1 MNGGERAVLG
11 QLGRYQIRSELG
23 RGAMAI
29 VYSAYDP
36 HIKRTVAIK
45 TLRKEFAAQTD
56 FRRRFVAEA
65 RAAGTLAHPGIVTIF
80 DVGETQG
87 IPFIAMEQ
95 VHGPT
100 LDAFVLSRRSL
111 PLRMILKM
119 AMQIADALDYAHQ
132 HGIVHQDIKPENIIV
147 TGESGNVKIMDFGIA
162 HQRADEE
169 GADDDRHVAGTP
181 QYMSPET
188 LTGKAVDGRSD
199 LYALGVL
206 IYWLLAGRTPWQAED
221 NRSLFEMIVNGPVP
235 QVQAQYPD
243 VPEALLG
250 IVRTLLAKDPR
261 ERYQRGAEL
270 VEDLQRIDDL
280 LAANEQS
287 WEGRRIVP
295 LRVRWT
301 AVMGVL
307 VAVTVAI
314 GLIVVHHRQNQ
325 ASTGLALDYGFTVAD
340 MVAGQAAED
349 LLLEDRVALQT
360 MVDAIARNQDID
372 QLRIAGADGALV
384 AASDGASTESL
395 DALVSGLGAP
405 LRSRG
410 DQHVYSWAGTGQDP
424 SLLFVLPVRYQDH
437 LIGSVQLGLSTRS
450 LAAANR
456 TTVGSMLALMGVT
469 LVVVFIGAY
478 VLSQRLLLPI
488 ETLRAALW
496 KIAQGRFDARIRM
509 QRDDEFER
517 VFAAYNTMA
526 DSLEARMFSLARNE
540 SMPAPTPE
548 QQAAAA
554 PVRSDTVRTAPFE
567 PR

>member
-1 MNGGERAVLG
+1 MNGGEPEVLS
-11 QLGRYQIRSELG
+11 QLGRYQIRAELG

-45 TLRKEFAAQTD
+45 TLRKEFAAQSD

-65 RAAGTLAHPGIVTIF
+65 RAAGILMHPGIVTIF

-100 LDAFVLSRRSL
+100 LDAFVRSRRSL

-132 HGIVHQDIKPENIIV
+132 HGIVHRDIKPENIVV
-147 TGESGNVKIMDFGIA
+147 TGESGNVKITDFGIA
-162 HQRADEE
+162 HRRTNAMTDADSVELI
-169 GADDDRHVAGTP
+169 AGTP
-181 QYMSPET
+181 QYMAPET
-188 LTGKAVDGRSD
+188 LTGKPVDGRCD

-206 IYWLLAGRTPWQAED
+206 LYWLLVGRTPWQAED
-221 NRSLFEMIVNGPVP
+221 HRSLFEMIINGPIP
-235 QVQAQYPD
+235 QIKTQYAD

-250 IVRTLLAKDPR
+250 IVYTLLAKDPR

-270 VEDLQRIDDL
+270 VEDLRRIDDL
-280 LAANEQS
+280 LAANERS
-287 WEGRRIVP
+287 WEGRKIVP

-314 GLIVVHHRQNQ
+314 GLMLVHHRQNQ
-325 ASTGLALDYGFTVAD
+325 ASTGLALDYGFTVAN

-360 MVDAIARNQDID
+360 MVDAIARNRDID
-372 QLRIAGADGALV
+372 QLRIAGADGVLV
-384 AASDGASTESL
+384 AASAGASQEPLETL
-395 DALVSGLGAP
+395 LPALGEP
-405 LRSRG
+405 LHSRG
-410 DQHVYSWAGTGQDP
+410 GQHVYAWVGKGQDP
-424 SLLFVLPVRYQDH
+424 LLLFVLPVRYQEH
-437 LIGSVQLGLSTRS
+437 LVGNVQLGLSTRS

-456 TTVGSMLALMGVT
+456 TTVISMLALMGVT
-469 LVVVFIGAY
+469 LVVVFMGAY

-488 ETLRAALW
+488 ETLRSALW

-509 QRDDEFER
+509 QRDDEFDR
-517 VFAAYNTMA
+517 VFAAYNAMA
-526 DSLEARMFSLARNE
+526 DSLEARMFSLTRGE
-540 SMPAPTPE
+540 LMPAAAPE
-548 QQAAAA
+548 QSA
-554 PVRSDTVRTAPFE
+554 PVRSDTVRTAPIE
-567 PR
+567 PH